1 MIVATP
7 HPQLVL
13 EEQKLAGITRVFDG
27 CRARILDLW
36 RDARLHYVLVFK
48 NHGALAG
55 ATMPHPHSQLI
66 AMPVTP
72 IVLKEKLAAARAYYL
87 EKDRSLFGDILQAE
101 RKIGDR
107 VVFENDGFTAFCPF
121 ASRFPFETCI
131 MPRKQAADFQNSSDD
146 VLVLLAEAVQ
156 RVLLAYHS
164 ALNQPSYNLIL
175 HNAPFRRSQQPDAWK
190 TIDLDFRW
198 HVEILPRL
206 TGVAGFEFGTG
217 FYINPTLPEEAAG
230 ILREAVTRG

>member
-1 MIVATP
+1 
-7 HPQLVL
+7 
-13 EEQKLAGITRVFDG
+13 
-27 CRARILDLW
+27 
-36 RDARLHYVLVFK
+36 
-48 NHGALAG
+48 
-55 ATMPHPHSQLI
+55 MPHPHSQLI

-101 RKIGDR
+101 RKFGDR

-131 MPRKQAADFQNSSDD
+131 MPRKQAADFQNSRDD
-146 VLVLLAEAVQ
+146 ALVLLAEAVQ

-175 HNAPFRRSQQPDAWK
+175 HNAPFRRSRISKPCS
-190 TIDLDFRW
+190 I
-198 HVEILPRL
+198 H
-206 TGVAGFEFGTG
+206 
-217 FYINPTLPEEAAG
+217 
-230 ILREAVTRG
+230 